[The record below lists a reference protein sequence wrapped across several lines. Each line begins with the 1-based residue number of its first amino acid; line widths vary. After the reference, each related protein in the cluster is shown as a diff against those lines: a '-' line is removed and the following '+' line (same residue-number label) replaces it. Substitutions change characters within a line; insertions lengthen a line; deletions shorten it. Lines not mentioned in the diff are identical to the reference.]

1 VGVRSYSQYCP
12 VAVALDA
19 IGDRWTLLILRELVL
34 GDQRFTD
41 LRSALTG
48 IAPNLLSARL
58 AELVEMGLV
67 AKAELPPPA
76 ARSVYRLT
84 ERGQDVRPVL
94 GALARFGVAD
104 MPPAPDDP
112 PMRPVGALLSLLASW
127 YVPAEGA
134 TAPSPVRVVVDGEA
148 FDLALGARAERVVP
162 GPGTPAPELVVE
174 ATAADLL
181 AARQGRAPLRARFD
195 GPAGAEDA
203 FLRAF
208 RFAPVRAAS
217 GG

>member
-1 VGVRSYSQYCP
+1 VGVRSYSQFCP

-19 IGDRWTLLILRELVL
+19 VGDRWTLLILRELVL

-58 AELVEMGLV
+58 AELVDAGLV
-67 AKAELPPPA
+67 AKADLPPPA

-84 ERGQDVRPVL
+84 ERGQDVRPIL

-104 MPPAPDDP
+104 LPPDGGDP
-112 PMRPVGALLSLLASW
+112 PMPPLRALLSLLAAW
-127 YVPAEGA
+127 YSPGA
-134 TAPSPVRVVVDGEA
+134 GRDAPSPVRVVVDGEP
-148 FDLALGARAERVVP
+148 FDLALGDRAERVAP
-162 GPGTPAPELVVE
+162 GPATPAPALVVE
-174 ATAADLL
+174 VTAADLL
-181 AARQGRAPLRARFD
+181 AARQGRAPLRARVT
-195 GPAGAEDA
+195 GGADADAEQA

-208 RFAPVRAAS
+208 RLEDTV
-217 GG
+217 GV

>member
-1 VGVRSYSQYCP
+1 VRSYSQYCP

-41 LRSALTG
+41 LRAALTG
-48 IAPNLLSARL
+48 IAPNLLSTRL
-58 AELVEMGLV
+58 AELVDMGLV

-84 ERGQDVRPVL
+84 ERGQEVRPVL

-104 MPPAPDDP
+104 LPPSDDP
-112 PMRPVGALLSLLASW
+112 PMRPVGALLSLLAAW
-127 YVPAEGA
+127 YIPPGDAGRPLER
-134 TAPSPVRVVVDGEA
+134 VRVVVDGEA
-148 FDLALGARAERVVP
+148 FELALGARAERVVP
-162 GPGTPAPELVVE
+162 GAGVAEPELVVE
-174 ATAADLL
+174 VGAADLL
-181 AARQGRAPLRARFD
+181 AARQGRTPLRARFD
-195 GPAGAEDA
+195 GPPAAEAA

-208 RFAPVRAAS
+208 RLAPAPAGSRGA
-217 GG
+217 

>member
-1 VGVRSYSQYCP
+1 MVVRSYSQYCP

-58 AELVEMGLV
+58 AELVEAGLV

-84 ERGQDVRPVL
+84 ERGQEVRPVL

-104 MPPAPDDP
+104 LPPSDDP
-112 PMRPVGALLSLLASW
+112 PMPPVRALLSLLAAW
-127 YVPAEGA
+127 YVPVGDP
-134 TAPSPVRVVVDGEA
+134 TALSRVRVVVDGEP
-148 FDLALGARAERVVP
+148 FDLALGARPERVLP
-162 GPGTPAPELVVE
+162 GPGTPEPELVVE
-174 ATAADLL
+174 VSGADLL
-181 AARQGRAPLRARFD
+181 AARQGRGPLRARFD
-195 GPAGAEDA
+195 GPARAEDA

-208 RFAPVRAAS
+208 RLPAVRAVR